1 MYSDKVQD
9 EVLKFMGNRI
19 KFDYL
24 EANREVNLDL
34 KVSEAE
40 HLYNANEQVRAMAES
55 GQLQALHQSCNDLF
69 KAVETG
75 YIKVMDQLDRI
86 IQ

>member
-1 MYSDKVQD
+1 
-9 EVLKFMGNRI
+9 MGNRI

-40 HLYNANEQVRAMAES
+40 HLYNAN
-55 GQLQALHQSCNDLF
+55 D
-69 KAVETG
+69 
-75 YIKVMDQLDRI
+75 
-86 IQ
+86 